1 MKMLLLTVV
10 TCLTMASCVESGI
23 NFEKM
28 SEAELAAYNEGRS
41 MSQMMVCSTESR
53 SFSRVKRRRCLT
65 VAQMYGSEQQAG
77 QLGVLEAVPG
87 IGVSSG
93 EL

>member
-10 TCLTMASCVESGI
+10 TCLIMVSCVEPGI

-28 SEAELAAYNEGRS
+28 SEAELAAYNEDRP
-41 MSQMMVCSTESR
+41 MSQMMVCSKDSR
-53 SFSRVKRRRCLT
+53 SFSRVKRRRCFT

-77 QLGVLEAVPG
+77 QLGVLDTVPG